1 MFILLS
7 AILISAFA
15 IYRAYINTK
24 DVTLK
29 RIKVLSNDKGPQTN
43 LRILQISDMHLEN
56 ISVTPEEIHE
66 KLKNEKIDLIAL
78 TGDYLDRK
86 KTLTKLPAYLEV
98 FQKLDPTYGIYAV
111 FGNHDYV
118 LNDKSFDKLEKILNM
133 YDCKTLRNEHEMI
146 TINGH
151 TVNLIGIDD
160 FGTGKSDLEKSYK
173 GLPVSDYNLVLTH
186 DPNIVLDLNQ
196 QHFDYLLS
204 GHFHNG
210 QIHWP
215 KPYHLAKMGKLARQK
230 IVQGLHHMYEKPFYI
245 SEGLG
250 QTGINIR
257 VGSRPEIT
265 IHEVGITKAEASG
278 NAAS

>member
-1 MFILLS
+1 MFIGMIV
-7 AILISAFA
+7 ILFLFIGLFK
-15 IYRAYINTK
+15 AYKNTK
-24 DVTLK
+24 DVNLK
-29 RIKVLSNDKGPQTN
+29 RIEIKCKESKSQTN
-43 LRILQISDMHLEN
+43 LKILQISDMHLEN
-56 ISVTPEEIHE
+56 ISISPEKIYHT
-66 KLKNEKIDLIAL
+66 LKDEKIDLIAL

-86 KTLTKLPAYLEV
+86 RTLNKLPGYLKV
-98 FQKLDPTYGIYAV
+98 FQKLDPSYGIYAV

-118 LNDKSFDKLEKILNM
+118 LKGKSFDKLEEILND
-133 YDCKTLRNEHEMI
+133 YDCKTMRNEYELLSVD
-146 TINGH
+146 GH
-151 TVNLIGIDD
+151 SINLIGIDD
-160 FGTGKSDLEKSYK
+160 YGTGKSDLVKSYK

-186 DPNIVLDLNQ
+186 DPNIVLELNQ
-196 QHFDYLLS
+196 SHFDYLLS

-215 KPYHLAKMGKLARQK
+215 KPFHLAKMGKLARQK

-257 VGSRPEIT
+257 VGSRPEMT
-265 IHEVGITKAEASG
+265 IHEVEIAKSKASS

>member
-1 MFILLS
+1 MVILFLFIGL
-7 AILISAFA
+7 FK
-15 IYRAYINTK
+15 AYKNTK
-24 DVTLK
+24 DVNLK
-29 RIKVLSNDKGPQTN
+29 RIEIKSMDSKPQTN

-56 ISVTPEEIHE
+56 ISISPEKIYHT
-66 KLKNEKIDLIAL
+66 LKDEKIDLIAL

-86 KTLTKLPAYLEV
+86 RTLTKLPDYLKV
-98 FQKLDPTYGIYAV
+98 FKKLDPTYGIYAV

-118 LNDKSFDKLEKILNM
+118 LKGKSFNKLEEILNE
-133 YDCKTLRNEHEMI
+133 YDCKTLRNEYELL
-146 TINGH
+146 NVDGH
-151 TVNLIGIDD
+151 SINLIGIDD
-160 FGTGKSDLEKSYK
+160 YGTGNSDVEKSYK

-186 DPNIVLDLNQ
+186 DPNIVLELNQ
-196 QHFDYLLS
+196 SHFDYLLS

-215 KPYHLAKMGKLARQK
+215 KPFHLAKMGKLARQK
-230 IVQGLHHMYEKPFYI
+230 IIQGLHHMYEKPFYI

-257 VGSRPEIT
+257 VGSRPEMT
-265 IHEVGITKAEASG
+265 IHEVEITKSKASS